1 MRERDFRICPE
12 CGGIMELQTDVHT
25 ELDSYPREQVW
36 WECDYCGRTM
46 NLLYDDEDVGYTDFS
61 YLYDEEDR

>member
-25 ELDSYPREQVW
+25 ELDSYPRE
-36 WECDYCGRTM
+36 
-46 NLLYDDEDVGYTDFS
+46 
-61 YLYDEEDR
+61 